1 MFTPSPPVKAESQRE
16 TSHASRSVPVT
27 MMATCDGE
35 GVITWFRCED
45 MRVVEMM
52 ERPPAPC
59 SRADRIDDV
68 REDPPGPSG
77 VLSNQVRIRSEGH
90 GVSPARPLSTSS

>member
-1 MFTPSPPVKAESQRE
+1 MAIIAVHRESGAKYVILGGGIRMFTPSPPIKAESQRE

-45 MRVVEMM
+45 MRVIEIDGAPPSAVLAS
-52 ERPPAPC
+52 RPH
-59 SRADRIDDV
+59 R
-68 REDPPGPSG
+68 
-77 VLSNQVRIRSEGH
+77 
-90 GVSPARPLSTSS
+90 